1 MSQTQKPDGAAS
13 APPPGHLPMM
23 YRALSIET
31 VNRETRSFDIIW
43 TTGAAVRRYSWRDS
57 EAYDEVL
64 VVDTKSCDLSRL
76 NGGAPFL
83 RDHAAWSINAI
94 LGAIER
100 AWIEGGNGHATIRF
114 PTEGVDPEADKIFLK
129 IADKIIRNIS
139 VGYIVRGVQK
149 VQKDGQVTQWRII
162 DWQPYEISA
171 VAVGADA
178 GAGTRAGESAQF
190 YPFHLVNRAEPTPSQ
205 ENLMDKDENA
215 PAVTGTET
223 RNAPAAVAPAPVAPA
238 PVAPVVE
245 QRAAPQAPA
254 ATEHAWAASDIAKIT
269 QRAAAFGLSADI
281 AITVMGEARSLE
293 SATDAL
299 QARAVAQQQGNAP
312 RQQPQVRVLVD
323 EGDTKRAAIE
333 TAILHR
339 ANPTAAQ
346 MNDAARQWRGMSLLE
361 MARAFMEE
369 TEGKALRG
377 LSKMEL
383 AGLALGMRSG
393 GMMSTSD
400 FANILANIASKRL
413 RETYASHVQT
423 WKPFCRATTLPD
435 FKERAVV
442 ALTGLPEFKQVREG
456 QEYSY
461 ASFGDTA
468 EKYSLATYGRV
479 IPITRQALINDDL
492 GAFDRLPSM
501 LGTAAAKLEGD
512 TVWGIILNNPNMSDG
527 VPVFHANHGNLAA
540 SGAAPSEATLEAM
553 DIAMGAQLDAGKQPL
568 NLTTKFLAVSRK
580 HKVAAQKLLFGISAQ
595 KSSDV
600 NVYQNSM
607 DLIVEDR
614 LYNASGASKWL
625 TIGDPAQWDTIEYAY
640 LEGENGLY
648 TEQRIGFEVDGLEI
662 KGRLD
667 FAAKAIDYKAFQL
680 NPGT

>member
-1 MSQTQKPDGAAS
+1 MPQLQKPDGADA

-31 VNRETRSFDIIW
+31 VNPEKRTFDIIW
-43 TTGAAVRRYSWRDS
+43 TTGASVRRYDWR
-57 EAYDEVL
+57 EGENYDEVL

-83 RDHAAWSINAI
+83 RDHNAWSINAI
-94 LGAIER
+94 LGAIDR

-114 PTEGVDPEADKIFLK
+114 PAEGVDPEADKIFLK
-129 IADKIIRNIS
+129 IAGKIIRNIS

-149 VQKDGQVTQWRII
+149 VAKDGQVTQWRII

-190 YPFHLVNRAEPTPSQ
+190 YPFHLVNRAEPTPPQ
-205 ENLMDKDENA
+205 ETLMEKDENA
-215 PAVTGTET
+215 PAGAGTET
-223 RNAPAAVAPAPVAPA
+223 RVAPAIGNNPGQQIQP
-238 PVAPVVE
+238 APVVE

-269 QRAAAFGLSADI
+269 QRAAAFGLSASDAI
-281 AITVMGEARSLE
+281 AVMGEARSIDA
-293 SATDAL
+293 ATDAL
-299 QARAVAQQQGNAP
+299 QARAVAKQQSSAP

-323 EGDTKRAAIE
+323 EGDTQRAAIE

-339 ANPTAAQ
+339 ANPDAAK
-346 MNDAARQWRGMSLLE
+346 MTDAARQWRGMSLLE
-361 MARAFMEE
+361 MGRTFMEE
-369 TEGKALRG
+369 TQGASLRG

-383 AGLALGMRSG
+383 AGAVLGMRG
-393 GMMSTSD
+393 GMHSTSD

-413 RETYASHVQT
+413 RDAYGTAVQT
-423 WKPFCRATTLPD
+423 WKPFCRPTSLPD
-435 FKERAVV
+435 FKEKAIV
-442 ALTGLPEFKQVREG
+442 ALTGLPELKKVREG
-456 QEYSY
+456 QEYTY
-461 ASFGDTA
+461 AKLGDTA

-479 IPITRQALINDDL
+479 ISITRQALINDDL
-492 GAFDRLPSM
+492 GAFDRLPT
-501 LGTAAAKLEGD
+501 LFGRAASELESD
-512 TVWGIILNNPNMSDG
+512 IVWGIILDNPNMADG
-527 VPVFHANHGNLAA
+527 TPLFHADHKNLAG

-553 DIAMGAQLDAGKQPL
+553 DIAMGAQVDAAGKPL
-568 NLTTKFLAVSRK
+568 NLRTKYLAVSRK
-580 HKVAAQKLLFGISAQ
+580 HKVAAQKLLFGISAS

-614 LYNASGASKWL
+614 LYNASGACKWL
-625 TIGDPAQWDTIEYAY
+625 TIGDPSQWDTIEYAY
-640 LEGENGLY
+640 LEGEQGLY

-680 NPGT
+680 NPGN